1 MNVKADAIADFIRIT
16 RESKN
21 ISQKE
26 LSVKLGLADNGQ
38 YVSNVERKK
47 SQFPIKRIKDLS
59 QALDVG
65 VDSLVNLMVDDYRNA
80 LLKEISK

>member
-1 MNVKADAIADFIRIT
+1 MNVKADAIADFIKTT

-26 LSVKLGLADNGQ
+26 LSVKLGLVDNGQ

-59 QALDVG
+59 QALEVG
-65 VDSLVNLMVDDYRNA
+65 VDSLVNLMVDDYKNA
-80 LLKEISK
+80 LLKEI